1 MTESRDIVS
10 ALADQRKSDVKK
22 LSKIRKRMNQLRAH
36 FVEFRDLAEQAHVL
50 HERIRTNV
58 GVLGAGFLKEQEI
71 STLAAEGIMIA
82 NLNEQRR
89 NTKLWRAV
97 REIVRQATRVRIVE
111 LEAVLDSLSFKVSRQ
126 AIESAISTHPHVF
139 RITKKGR
146 EKFVSIREH

>member
-10 ALADQRKSDVKK
+10 ALADQRKRDVKK
-22 LSKIRKRMNQLRAH
+22 LIRVKERMNRLRAQ
-36 FVEFRDLAEQAHVL
+36 FVEFRDLAEQAHAL
-50 HERIRTNV
+50 QERIRTNV
-58 GVLGAGFLKEQEI
+58 GVSGAGFLKEQEL
-71 STLAAEGIMIA
+71 STLAAEGIVIA
-82 NLNEQRR
+82 DVNEQRKS
-89 NTKLWRAV
+89 TKLWRAI

>member
-10 ALADQRKSDVKK
+10 ALADQRKGDVKK

-58 GVLGAGFLKEQEI
+58 GVLGAGFLKEQEL
-71 STLAAEGIMIA
+71 STV
-82 NLNEQRR
+82 NEQRR